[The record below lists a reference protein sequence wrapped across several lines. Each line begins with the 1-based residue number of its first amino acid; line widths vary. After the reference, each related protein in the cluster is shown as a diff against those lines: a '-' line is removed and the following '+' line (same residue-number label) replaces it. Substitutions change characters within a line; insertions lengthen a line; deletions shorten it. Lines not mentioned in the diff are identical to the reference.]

1 MAEIDKRGRAVKN
14 DGAIIVGGLGRRPS
28 RPSRTNGLD
37 GGEGER
43 EDEEEEKGE

>member
-28 RPSRTNGLD
+28 RTNGLD